1 MVLTQE
7 ERRMACLSSN
17 DEIQELLKLRDESNN
32 LYEQTGLD
40 REIQNA
46 LFVNKFYKGSE
57 AHHFNCHLIHS
68 PRKIAKVSLTKPTNL
83 YCIQIVIQYNFS
95 CFKMLYL

>member
-46 LFVNKFYKGSE
+46 LFVNKLYKGSE
-57 AHHFNCHLIHS
+57 AHHFNSHLIHS
-68 PRKIAKVSLTKPTNL
+68 PRKIAKVSFTKLTNFNSNRHTV
-83 YCIQIVIQYNFS
+83 QFS
-95 CFKMLYL
+95 CFN

>member
-46 LFVNKFYKGSE
+46 LFVNKF
-57 AHHFNCHLIHS
+57 
-68 PRKIAKVSLTKPTNL
+68 
-83 YCIQIVIQYNFS
+83 
-95 CFKMLYL
+95 